1 MEALLDCREEATV
14 GKYCEQDVEIKR
26 LETLLRIKGEVLPE
40 VVLFVVAIAVCLNQT
55 RLDEKAERRPAAPLS
70 VSVNSVPY
78 E

>member
-40 VVLFVVAIAVCLNQT
+40 VVLFQSSPIRCLLKPLKG
-55 RLDEKAERRPAAPLS
+55 RCPANLREMFPLLLR
-70 VSVNSVPY
+70 
-78 E
+78 

>member
-40 VVLFVVAIAVCLNQT
+40 VVLFVVAH
-55 RLDEKAERRPAAPLS
+55 PLFA
-70 VSVNSVPY
+70 
-78 E
+78 